1 MKMLSPTQWKS
12 SPGVAR
18 ICLKTMR
25 SIMAIMFA
33 VNQKMK
39 TVFADTFYFL
49 ALLDSTE
56 AQYAGAVSVS
66 RDHGV
71 QIVTTEWILTEFA
84 DAYSHPADR
93 ADFVALYR
101 LLRSH
106 PRVRIIP
113 ADTKFFKRAV
123 EFFEQH
129 RDKAW
134 SLTDCTSFVVMRD
147 DSISECLTGD
157 KHFEQAGF
165 VALLK

>member
-1 MKMLSPTQWKS
+1 
-12 SPGVAR
+12 
-18 ICLKTMR
+18 
-25 SIMAIMFA
+25 
-33 VNQKMK
+33 MK

-56 AQYAGAVSVS
+56 AKHSAAVSLS
-66 RDHGV
+66 RDGAI

-84 DAYSHPADR
+84 DAYSHPVDR
-93 ADFVALYR
+93 SDFIALYR
-101 LLRSH
+101 LMKIH
-106 PRVRIIP
+106 PRVKIIM
-113 ADTKFFKRAV
+113 ADTRLFQCAI

-147 DSISECLTGD
+147 ESIRECLTGD
-157 KHFEQAGF
+157 RHFEQAGF